1 MSFNKLKF
9 SKLKIVCSLTLSLS
23 LIMIGVTSAS
33 ATPEPALDLKSAA
46 TFSALG
52 LTVSNTGPNTSM
64 SGDFGITTG
73 APTGTPLVTSGA
85 SHIVDA
91 GANQAMLDMQSA
103 YNDAISRTSTFAIAG
118 DLAGVTLHPGVY
130 SSGGAAISQS
140 TTLTFDAAGDSS
152 AVFIIKIGGALSA
165 AATSNMVLINGA
177 RAQNIFWVVGGAVG
191 FAAQAHAVG
200 TIISIG
206 ALSMGDGASI
216 SGRTLTSAALNL
228 YNTSLTDVISAAAT
242 AAAQAAAETAAAA
255 QAVIDASN
263 VVNLINTT
271 PLDRTASR
279 TAYNAL
285 SSAAKLLVTNYAVL
299 TGAETAAT
307 AAQAVV
313 SLTSPAD
320 GVTKNISNADGGAIS
335 VFLVNPS
342 GALIP
347 VSLLIPSNASTEDLK
362 FTVTSPVASTD
373 TKPGFVTIKI
383 IALNAANVE
392 VTKFIE
398 PLQINLGKLDSNA
411 AIASSQDGHSWL
423 DIKKLTGT
431 TLSSNDQDGY
441 YLNDKSE
448 VIILTLHLTSFGS
461 KSKMEDLDISTSEK
475 TFILGEDF
483 QLAAIGVMGTGH
495 VWYDSLATDICD
507 VTSSGR
513 VISFKT
519 GNCYITISVSAN
531 GIYMDAVSAPK
542 LFVIESAIQTEQL
555 LTTKVGT
562 IFFTR
567 STSALDHNA
576 YLALAKVLAL
586 LAKQGKF
593 TLKVIGYSDQTLGLD
608 NSVLSLSRAKSV
620 VSYLRKNL
628 ITSKISFSGAGNSQ
642 PVAIGR
648 TADQLNRRVEIW
660 STIKK

>member
-1 MSFNKLKF
+1 
-9 SKLKIVCSLTLSLS
+9 
-23 LIMIGVTSAS
+23 MIGVTSAS

-242 AAAQAAAETAAAA
+242 AAAQAAAA
-255 QAVIDASN
+255 Q
-263 VVNLINTT
+263 
-271 PLDRTASR
+271 
-279 TAYNAL
+279 
-285 SSAAKLLVTNYAVL
+285 
-299 TGAETAAT
+299 AAT
-307 AAQAVV
+307 AAPAVV

-373 TKPGFVTIKI
+373 MKPGFVTIKI

>member
-242 AAAQAAAETAAAA
+242 AAAQAAAAQAAAA
-255 QAVIDASN
+255 QAA
-263 VVNLINTT
+263 
-271 PLDRTASR
+271 
-279 TAYNAL
+279 
-285 SSAAKLLVTNYAVL
+285 
-299 TGAETAAT
+299 

-373 TKPGFVTIKI
+373 MKPGFVTIKI